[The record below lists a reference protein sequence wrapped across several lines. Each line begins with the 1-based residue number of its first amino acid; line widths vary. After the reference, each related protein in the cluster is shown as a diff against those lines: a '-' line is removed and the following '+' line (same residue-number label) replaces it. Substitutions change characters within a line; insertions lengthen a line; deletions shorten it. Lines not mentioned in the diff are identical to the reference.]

1 MRPASEGYARMMSDP
16 SVAVI
21 GAGIVGLSTA
31 YALAERGLR
40 ARVYE
45 QGVPGNG
52 QSGGESRIFRHAHDD
67 PRLIEYAKE
76 SREAYDEWG
85 RRLGVELVSDDGAVA
100 IGPNVER
107 HLPLLEEAGV
117 PVRRLGS
124 GELAHHIGLLAP
136 YDGPA
141 MLDERGGS
149 IRTSAAIRA
158 LSEALGDALIADE
171 VLAVRPVAGGVEVRS
186 GGRTDTYERVVVCA
200 GRGTAHLARSVGLS
214 LPVDQAAHV
223 RLTFTVR
230 GEPPARLA
238 TLQDSSG
245 AFGETGVYAAA
256 VPGNRGY
263 GLGLSQTTPA
273 RDDGSLVMAEDLAD
287 LARRAADYVRRALP
301 GLDPEPV
308 DVRHC
313 WTTELPWSS
322 DGIAVW
328 ENEGLLFPVGHNLY
342 KQAPGLGR
350 KLAATVAGEE
360 LPEALRPESRLG
372 VA

>member
-1 MRPASEGYARMMSDP
+1 L
-16 SVAVI
+16 V
-21 GAGIVGLSTA
+21 
-31 YALAERGLR
+31 ERGLDV
-40 ARVYE
+40 RVYE

-67 PRLIEYAKE
+67 PRLIEYARQ

-107 HLPLLEEAGV
+107 HLPLLERAGV
-117 PVRRLGS
+117 PVRRLEP
-124 GELAHHIGLLAP
+124 GELARHIGLLAP

-141 MLDERGGS
+141 MIDERGGS
-149 IRTSAAIRA
+149 IRTTAAIRA
-158 LSEALGDALIADE
+158 LRGALGDGLVADE
-171 VLAVRPVAGGVEVRS
+171 VLAVRPVAGEVEVRS
-186 GGRTDTYERVVVCA
+186 GGRTDRYERVVVCA

-214 LPVDQAAHV
+214 LPVEQAAHV
-223 RLTFTVR
+223 RLTFGVR

-245 AFGETGVYAAA
+245 EFGETGVYAAA
-256 VPGNRGY
+256 VPGNRGF

-273 RDDGSLVMAEDLAD
+273 RDDGSLVVAGDLSD
-287 LARRAADYVRRALP
+287 LARRASDYVRRALP

-313 WTTELPWSS
+313 FTTELPWSP
-322 DGIAVW
+322 DGVAVW
-328 ENEGLLFPVGHNLY
+328 EHEGLLFPVGHNLY

-350 KLAATVAGEE
+350 KLAATVAGED
-360 LPEALRPESRLG
+360 LPEALRPGSRLG
-372 VA
+372 FA